1 MYADQVSKCALAVL
15 ALAALALAPAAA
27 SGAERN
33 PAAAKQNRAAEKLRL
48 ESFGS
53 CTGLIRYGRRYAKRG
68 PGAGPGAP
76 FAEDFSA
83 EPPPLL
89 RSPDGGPIPQPHG
102 TGGRG
107 CHRRR

>member
-1 MYADQVSKCALAVL
+1 MPRRLARNGRMYADQVSRCALAVL

-33 PAAAKQNRAAEKLRL
+33 PAAKRNRAAEKLRL

-83 EPPPLL
+83 EPAH
-89 RSPDGGPIPQPHG
+89 GP
-102 TGGRG
+102 GGRG
-107 CHRRR
+107 RHRRR